1 MGETMKHTLTLHSV
15 DLKVDIDEKKEF
27 LDQVFGRGK
36 KGPENEYSISSFDI
50 LGRALTTLGDT
61 LEQEDYGKVYDFL
74 QAVEGAV
81 SEGFSKV
88 ADDLFTTS
96 RNTMR
101 EVDTVK
107 LFRDEELRKDLDC
120 DVPSMYNIII
130 ALLEGMKIFC
140 HERMWG
146 DIPIPKKIASVPPDT
161 ADQICETLSA
171 DAELK
176 GEVESE
182 TSDEIKSVPKGN
194 AHRKKKETNKE
205 TKKKAT
211 KKEPKKKEVVS
222 SGVKKVITHG
232 GKKTK

>member
-1 MGETMKHTLTLHSV
+1 MKHTLTLHSV

-88 ADDLFTTS
+88 ADDLLTTS

-130 ALLEGMKIFC
+130 ALLEGMKICC
-140 HERMWG
+140 HERLWKVKYAPRQKFE
-146 DIPIPKKIASVPPDT
+146 DP
-161 ADQICETLSA
+161 
-171 DAELK
+171 
-176 GEVESE
+176 
-182 TSDEIKSVPKGN
+182 EIKNYEAQAAEEK
-194 AHRKKKETNKE
+194 
-205 TKKKAT
+205 TKKKCKKKTT
-211 KKEPKKKEVVS
+211 KKEPKNKEVVS
-222 SGVKKVITHG
+222 SGVKKVITNG
-232 GKKTK
+232 GNKTN

>member
-1 MGETMKHTLTLHSV
+1 MKHTLTLHSV

-88 ADDLFTTS
+88 ADDLLTTS

-107 LFRDEELRKDLDC
+107 LFRDEELRKNLDC

-130 ALLEGMKIFC
+130 ALLEGMKICC
-140 HERMWG
+140 HERLWNG
-146 DIPIPKKIASVPPDT
+146 KYAPRQKIEDT
-161 ADQICETLSA
+161 
-171 DAELK
+171 
-176 GEVESE
+176 
-182 TSDEIKSVPKGN
+182 EIKNYEAQAAEEKT
-194 AHRKKKETNKE
+194 KKKC
-205 TKKKAT
+205 KKKAT
-211 KKEPKKKEVVS
+211 KKEPKNKDVVS
-222 SGVKKVITHG
+222 SGVKKVITNG

>member
-1 MGETMKHTLTLHSV
+1 MKHTLTLHSV

-50 LGRALTTLGDT
+50 LGRALATLGDT

-107 LFRDEELRKDLDC
+107 LFRDEELRKNLDC

-130 ALLEGMKIFC
+130 ALLEGMKICC
-140 HERMWG
+140 HERLWNG
-146 DIPIPKKIASVPPDT
+146 KYAPRQKFEDP
-161 ADQICETLSA
+161 
-171 DAELK
+171 
-176 GEVESE
+176 
-182 TSDEIKSVPKGN
+182 EIKNYEAQAAEEKT
-194 AHRKKKETNKE
+194 KKKC
-205 TKKKAT
+205 KKKAT
-211 KKEPKKKEVVS
+211 KKEPKNKDVVS
-222 SGVKKVITHG
+222 SGVKKVITNG

>member
-1 MGETMKHTLTLHSV
+1 MKHTLTLHSV

-50 LGRALTTLGDT
+50 LGRALATLGDT

-88 ADDLFTTS
+88 ADDLLTTS

-130 ALLEGMKIFC
+130 ALLEGMKICC
-140 HERMWG
+140 HERLWNG
-146 DIPIPKKIASVPPDT
+146 KYAPRQKIENT
-161 ADQICETLSA
+161 
-171 DAELK
+171 
-176 GEVESE
+176 
-182 TSDEIKSVPKGN
+182 EIKNYEAQAAEEKT
-194 AHRKKKETNKE
+194 KKKC
-205 TKKKAT
+205 KKKAT
-211 KKEPKKKEVVS
+211 KKEPKNKDVVS
-222 SGVKKVITHG
+222 SGVKKVITNG
-232 GKKTK
+232 GKNTK

>member
-1 MGETMKHTLTLHSV
+1 MKHTLTLHSV

-50 LGRALTTLGDT
+50 LGRALATLGDT

-88 ADDLFTTS
+88 ADDLLTTS

-107 LFRDEELRKDLDC
+107 LFRDEELRKNLDC

-130 ALLEGMKIFC
+130 ALLEGMKICC
-140 HERMWG
+140 HERLWNG
-146 DIPIPKKIASVPPDT
+146 KYAPRQKIEDT
-161 ADQICETLSA
+161 
-171 DAELK
+171 
-176 GEVESE
+176 
-182 TSDEIKSVPKGN
+182 EIKNYEAQAAEEK
-194 AHRKKKETNKE
+194 
-205 TKKKAT
+205 TKKKCKKKTT
-211 KKEPKKKEVVS
+211 KKEPKNKEVVS
-222 SGVKKVITHG
+222 SGVKKVITNG

>member
-1 MGETMKHTLTLHSV
+1 MKHTLTLHSV

-50 LGRALTTLGDT
+50 LGRALATLGDT
-61 LEQEDYGKVYDFL
+61 LAQEDYGKVYDFL

-107 LFRDEELRKDLDC
+107 LFRDEELRKNLDC

-130 ALLEGMKIFC
+130 ALLEGMKICC
-140 HERMWG
+140 HERLWNG
-146 DIPIPKKIASVPPDT
+146 KYAPRQKFEDP
-161 ADQICETLSA
+161 
-171 DAELK
+171 
-176 GEVESE
+176 
-182 TSDEIKSVPKGN
+182 EIKNYEAQAAEEK
-194 AHRKKKETNKE
+194 
-205 TKKKAT
+205 TKKKCKKKTT
-211 KKEPKKKEVVS
+211 KKEPKNKEVVS
-222 SGVKKVITHG
+222 SGVKKVITNG

>member
-1 MGETMKHTLTLHSV
+1 MKHTLTLHSV

-50 LGRALTTLGDT
+50 LGRALATLGDT

-88 ADDLFTTS
+88 ADDLLTTS
-96 RNTMR
+96 RSTMR

-107 LFRDEELRKDLDC
+107 LFRDEEIRKNLDC

-130 ALLEGMKIFC
+130 ALLEGMKICC
-140 HERMWG
+140 HERLWNG
-146 DIPIPKKIASVPPDT
+146 KYAPRQKIEDT
-161 ADQICETLSA
+161 
-171 DAELK
+171 
-176 GEVESE
+176 
-182 TSDEIKSVPKGN
+182 EIKNYEAQAAEEKT
-194 AHRKKKETNKE
+194 KKKC
-205 TKKKAT
+205 KKKAT
-211 KKEPKKKEVVS
+211 KKEPKNKDVVS
-222 SGVKKVITHG
+222 SGVKKVITNG
-232 GKKTK
+232 GKNTK

>member
-1 MGETMKHTLTLHSV
+1 MKHTLTLHSV

-50 LGRALTTLGDT
+50 LGRALATLGDT

-88 ADDLFTTS
+88 ADDLLTTS

-107 LFRDEELRKDLDC
+107 LFRDEEVRKNLDC
-120 DVPSMYNIII
+120 DVSSMYNIII
-130 ALLEGMKIFC
+130 ALLEGMKICC
-140 HERMWG
+140 HERLWNG
-146 DIPIPKKIASVPPDT
+146 KYAPRQKIEDT
-161 ADQICETLSA
+161 
-171 DAELK
+171 
-176 GEVESE
+176 
-182 TSDEIKSVPKGN
+182 EIKNYEAQAAEEKT
-194 AHRKKKETNKE
+194 KKKC
-205 TKKKAT
+205 KKKAT
-211 KKEPKKKEVVS
+211 KKEPKNKYVVS
-222 SGVKKVITHG
+222 SGVKKVITNG

>member
-1 MGETMKHTLTLHSV
+1 MKHTLTLHSV

-81 SEGFSKV
+81 AEGFSKV
-88 ADDLFTTS
+88 ADDLLTTS
-96 RNTMR
+96 RNTMS
-101 EVDTVK
+101 EVDKVK

-130 ALLEGMKIFC
+130 ALLEGMKICC
-140 HERMWG
+140 HERLWKVKYAPRQKFE
-146 DIPIPKKIASVPPDT
+146 DP
-161 ADQICETLSA
+161 
-171 DAELK
+171 
-176 GEVESE
+176 
-182 TSDEIKSVPKGN
+182 EIKNYEAQVAEEK
-194 AHRKKKETNKE
+194 
-205 TKKKAT
+205 TKKKCKKKTT
-211 KKEPKKKEVVS
+211 KKEPKNKEVVS
-222 SGVKKVITHG
+222 SGVKKVITNG

>member
-1 MGETMKHTLTLHSV
+1 MKHTLTLHSV

-36 KGPENEYSISSFDI
+36 KVPENEYSISSFDI

-101 EVDTVK
+101 EVDMVK
-107 LFRDEELRKDLDC
+107 LFRDEELRKNLDC

-130 ALLEGMKIFC
+130 ALLEGMKICC
-140 HERMWG
+140 HERLWKG
-146 DIPIPKKIASVPPDT
+146 KYAPRQKIEDP
-161 ADQICETLSA
+161 
-171 DAELK
+171 
-176 GEVESE
+176 
-182 TSDEIKSVPKGN
+182 EIKNYEAQTAEEKTKKKC
-194 AHRKKKETNKE
+194 KKKE
-205 TKKKAT
+205 T
-211 KKEPKKKEVVS
+211 KKEPKNKEAVS
-222 SGVKKVITHG
+222 SGVKKVITNG
-232 GKKTK
+232 GKKAKQSEQ

>member
-1 MGETMKHTLTLHSV
+1 MKHTLTLHSV

-50 LGRALTTLGDT
+50 LGRALATLGDT
-61 LEQEDYGKVYDFL
+61 LAQEDYGKVYDFL

-107 LFRDEELRKDLDC
+107 LFRDEELRKNLDC

-130 ALLEGMKIFC
+130 ALLEGMKICC
-140 HERMWG
+140 HERLWNG
-146 DIPIPKKIASVPPDT
+146 KYAPRQKFEDP
-161 ADQICETLSA
+161 
-171 DAELK
+171 
-176 GEVESE
+176 
-182 TSDEIKSVPKGN
+182 EIKNYEAQAAEEK
-194 AHRKKKETNKE
+194 
-205 TKKKAT
+205 TKKKCKKKTT
-211 KKEPKKKEVVS
+211 KKEPKNKEVVKKR
-222 SGVKKVITHG
+222 VKKVITNG
-232 GKKTK
+232 GKNTK

>member
-1 MGETMKHTLTLHSV
+1 MKHTLTLHSV

-50 LGRALTTLGDT
+50 LGRALTILGDT

-81 SEGFSKV
+81 AEGFSKV
-88 ADDLFTTS
+88 ADDLLTTS

-130 ALLEGMKIFC
+130 ALLEGMKICC
-140 HERMWG
+140 HERLWKVKYA
-146 DIPIPKKIASVPPDT
+146 PRQKIEDP
-161 ADQICETLSA
+161 
-171 DAELK
+171 
-176 GEVESE
+176 
-182 TSDEIKSVPKGN
+182 EIKNYEAQAAEEKT
-194 AHRKKKETNKE
+194 KKKC
-205 TKKKAT
+205 KKKAT
-211 KKEPKKKEVVS
+211 KKEPKNKDVVS
-222 SGVKKVITHG
+222 SGVKKVITNG
-232 GKKTK
+232 GKKAKQSEQ